1 MTGVKPA
8 MTLADSMGT
17 DWPRVALLM
26 LCGVFVAT
34 QVGKLPPAMPG
45 LREHF
50 GASLVQLGWISSVF
64 NLVAALVALATGLVA
79 DRVGL
84 RTMLKLGLLAL
95 GMGALLGASS
105 GGKRISWTVERS
117 SQAPSRPTKNRGPTV
132 LTR

>member
-84 RTMLKLGLLAL
+84 RTMLKLPQLARR
-95 GMGALLGASS
+95 GMQECALHIAVAVGPDLRQRIGAPD
-105 GGKRISWTVERS
+105 KRI
-117 SQAPSRPTKNRGPTV
+117 V
-132 LTR
+132 LRR

>member
-50 GASLVQLGWISSVF
+50 GASLVQLGWLHERPEIDPGEWLEPRIAQIRLQSR
-64 NLVAALVALATGLVA
+64 A
-79 DRVGL
+79 
-84 RTMLKLGLLAL
+84 LLAE
-95 GMGALLGASS
+95 A
-105 GGKRISWTVERS
+105 W
-117 SQAPSRPTKNRGPTV
+117 
-132 LTR
+132 